1 MLNTNL
7 FLTANDNHTS
17 ARIKIKNGAIVF
29 EWPERFFN
37 RKLIQTILQFSNTVL
52 AKNYPLGLPIRFSF
66 ENTIQFSDKLTYVL
80 FECICYQLIQSGHP
94 VYTNIRPKYSIN
106 THGYRSSPLWLL
118 TTGKLS
124 HIEKFTGKFNHEYYK
139 LHFRTVLESQA
150 KESVLSTLM
159 DDIAIFQKPF
169 DIKPEE
175 REKITEVLIELIGN
189 AKEHATG
196 DCLIDFDISSK
207 YFKRGVDGKNY
218 RGINIVILNFAE
230 ELLGTS
236 IQTKLCQGTG
246 LSDRHQK
253 VIQAYNLHKRY
264 FGERYLEEDFFNIA
278 AFQHKISGRMENYS
292 TGGTG
297 LTKLILSLEEDSD
310 AYDCYVISGH
320 RKLLFEKEYMK
331 YNEDQWIGFNCTNDF
346 LGAPPNLDLIQKA
359 PFFFPGTAYNLN
371 FVMEVV

>member
-1 MLNTNL
+1 MLKTNL
-7 FLTANDNHTS
+7 FLAANDSHTI
-17 ARIKIKNGAIVF
+17 ARINIKNNAIVF
-29 EWPERFFN
+29 EYQGGFFN
-37 RKLIQTILQFSNTVL
+37 FKLLQTILEFSNAVL
-52 AKNYPLGLPIRFSF
+52 AKNYPIGLPIRFSF
-66 ENTIQFSDKLTYVL
+66 KNTIQFSDKLTYVL

-106 THGYRSSPLWLL
+106 THGYQSSPLWLL

-124 HIEKFTGKFNHEYYK
+124 HIEKYTGKFNREYYQ
-139 LHFRTVLESQA
+139 LHFRTILENQA
-150 KESVLSTLM
+150 EESALSTLM

-169 DIKPEE
+169 GIKAEE
-175 REKITEVLIELIGN
+175 REKVTEVLIELVGN

-207 YFKRGVDGKNY
+207 YFKRGVNGKNY
-218 RGINIVILNFAE
+218 RGINIVILNFAD
-230 ELLGTS
+230 ELLNTS
-236 IQTKLCQGTG
+236 IQEKLCQKTD
-246 LSDRHQK
+246 LSERHQK
-253 VIQAYNLHKRY
+253 VIQAYDLHKRY
-264 FGERYLEEDFFNIA
+264 FCKEYLKEDFFNIA

-310 AYDCYVISGH
+310 AYNCYVMSGH

-346 LGAPPNLDLIQKA
+346 LGAPPNLKLIQEA
-359 PFFFPGTAYNLN
+359 PFFLPGTAYNLN